1 MIDTSM
7 IHPHMEVVGQYGNH
21 VGTVE
26 AVEGGEIKLAR
37 THPRA
42 GGQHHW
48 IPLEWV
54 AEVDGVVRLD
64 RDADQARHDWHRV
77 PETAAAGVPA

>member
-1 MIDTSM
+1 MIDVTA
-7 IHPHMEVVGQYGNH
+7 IHPRMEVVGQYGNH
-21 VGTVE
+21 VGTVD
-26 AVEGGEIKLAR
+26 AVEGDEIRLAR

-54 AEVDGVVRLD
+54 VEVDGVVRLD
-64 RDADQARHDWHRV
+64 READQVRHEWHRL
-77 PETAAAGVPA
+77 PAAVVHG